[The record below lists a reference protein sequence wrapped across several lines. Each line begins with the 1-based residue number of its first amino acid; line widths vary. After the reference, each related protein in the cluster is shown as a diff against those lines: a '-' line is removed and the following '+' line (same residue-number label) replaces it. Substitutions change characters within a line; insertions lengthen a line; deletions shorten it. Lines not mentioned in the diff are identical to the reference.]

1 MEGYNVEG
9 FKRFLNDIKD
19 YIKNNYWFL
28 VLIFDWLIT
37 DIIISIFPLLE
48 PYSKEVNIFVEV
60 IGICLLAYY
69 LRNEDKLSLVVIVGF
84 VIFADILSYT
94 KIPYKS
100 IIVIILVVI
109 AVSLL
114 MMIEKKKQDRIK

>member
-37 DIIISIFPLLE
+37 DIIISIFPVLA

-60 IGICLLAYY
+60 IAICLLAYY
-69 LRNEDKLSLVVIVGF
+69 LRNENKLSVAVVVGIVIIG
-84 VIFADILSYT
+84 VILSNT
-94 KIPYKS
+94 NIPYKFI
-100 IIVIILVVI
+100 IIVILTVI
-109 AVSLL
+109 AVALL
-114 MMIEKKKQDRIK
+114 MLIEKNKKE

>member
-9 FKRFLNDIKD
+9 FKRFLNDIKN

-37 DIIISIFPLLE
+37 DIIITIFPLLE

-60 IGICLLAYY
+60 IAICLLAYF
-69 LRNEDKLSLVVIVGF
+69 LRNENKLSSVVIVGV
-84 VIFADILSYT
+84 VIVTDILDYT
-94 KIPYKS
+94 KIPYQS
-100 IIVIILVVI
+100 IIFIILVVI

-114 MMIEKKKQDRIK
+114 MMIEKKKQDRIE

>member
-1 MEGYNVEG
+1 M
-9 FKRFLNDIKD
+9 LTDIKN

-28 VLIFDWLIT
+28 VLISDWLIT

-60 IGICLLAYY
+60 IAICLLAYY
-69 LRNEDKLSLVVIVGF
+69 LRNENKLSLAVIVGF
-84 VIFADILSYT
+84 VIFIDILSYT

-100 IIVIILVVI
+100 IIGIILGVI
-109 AVSLL
+109 GVLLL
-114 MMIEKKKQDRIK
+114 MLIEKNKKE